1 MTIYN
6 NFVLSADIKVL
17 EYAKSPHDGQESF
30 GIMARDAIGTDG
42 DASVFASNIAAVGGY
57 SGGSRDQNG
66 TQLFVRT
73 GVESSDGAGSKGV
86 EKVMLKA
93 ERPTS
98 DNTPYRL
105 TLAKTN
111 SGYTTKINNG
121 KEAIIYN
128 PDVLK
133 VQDSKI
139 YVGFYAARLAT
150 IEVSNIDFKV
160 TEAASDAPRVEPPA
174 VAVTPDLEILSL
186 DKISKTDYIFTE

>member
-17 EYAKSPHDGQESF
+17 EYAKFPHDGQESF

-111 SGYTTKINNG
+111 SGYTAKINNG
-121 KEAIIYN
+121 KEAIPSGN
-128 PDVLK
+128 SR
-133 VQDSKI
+133 SK
-139 YVGFYAARLAT
+139 GNCRL
-150 IEVSNIDFKV
+150 
-160 TEAASDAPRVEPPA
+160 
-174 VAVTPDLEILSL
+174 
-186 DKISKTDYIFTE
+186 